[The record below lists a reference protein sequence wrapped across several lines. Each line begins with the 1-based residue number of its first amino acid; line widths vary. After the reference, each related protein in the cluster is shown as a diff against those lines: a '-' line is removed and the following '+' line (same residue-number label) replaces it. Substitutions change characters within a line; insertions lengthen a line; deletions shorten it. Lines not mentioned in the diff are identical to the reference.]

1 MELVNGYESLLALNN
16 LGALLILDASFKF
29 ALGSY
34 LVSGEPWSTVR
45 MEQRAFGLI
54 LCLLR
59 KTVGPSLSPNG
70 TQQHQPSEKGIGNKE
85 DQPRDGK
92 TTSTSTDNQ
101 TDPTG
106 TTRISRAT

>member
-1 MELVNGYESLLALNN
+1 MSGRAMELVNGYESLLALNN

-59 KTVGPSLSPNG
+59 SEWSLRLHLYGCIGTELRFCGP
-70 TQQHQPSEKGIGNKE
+70 
-85 DQPRDGK
+85 
-92 TTSTSTDNQ
+92 
-101 TDPTG
+101 
-106 TTRISRAT
+106 